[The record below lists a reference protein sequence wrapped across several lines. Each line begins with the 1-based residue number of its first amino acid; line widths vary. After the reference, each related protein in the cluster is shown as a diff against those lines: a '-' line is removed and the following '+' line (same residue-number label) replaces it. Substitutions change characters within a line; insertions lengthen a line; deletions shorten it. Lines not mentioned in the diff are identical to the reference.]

1 MIFTQRNFTRL
12 MFMMMAKVWGVNGGG
27 GATAPI
33 SAFTSAFVPPMH
45 NNMPLKKSP
54 TNLHVQALNSG
65 KKSFPAV
72 QSKHS
77 FDNPKFAMK
86 HKNAQMLDLGETIG
100 EEKNKEVVAN
110 QEKDIRLLNGAETLP
125 IASRR
130 LLLEPNRL
138 KAFELSKEPLKVF
151 HQANEEMIIRH
162 AVPEDATQMRQLA
175 ISLINSENVK
185 PEIEVDQIE
194 KDLQE
199 GFVHALVIEI
209 KEEKKIIGYLSY
221 TISSSLNGGK
231 LSAKSEEIKEIQA
244 IANSKS
250 VGYFLFP
257 GMDIVPKETF
267 WQLHLNDNEVEKILK
282 NGMNVLCGTLK
293 STIYLP
299 GKLSGDE
306 AIYLLKQW
314 KEMNGEGNLS

>member
-33 SAFTSAFVPPMH
+33 SAFSSAFVPPMH

-65 KKSFPAV
+65 KSFPAA

-110 QEKDIRLLNGAETLP
+110 HEKDIRLLNGAETLP

-130 LLLEPNRL
+130 LLLEPNRI
-138 KAFELSKEPLKVF
+138 KAFDLSKEPLKAF

-162 AVPEDATQMRQLA
+162 AVPE
-175 ISLINSENVK
+175 
-185 PEIEVDQIE
+185 
-194 KDLQE
+194 
-199 GFVHALVIEI
+199 G
-209 KEEKKIIGYLSY
+209 
-221 TISSSLNGGK
+221 
-231 LSAKSEEIKEIQA
+231 
-244 IANSKS
+244 
-250 VGYFLFP
+250 
-257 GMDIVPKETF
+257 TF
-267 WQLHLNDNEVEKILK
+267 IH
-282 NGMNVLCGTLK
+282 
-293 STIYLP
+293 
-299 GKLSGDE
+299 
-306 AIYLLKQW
+306 
-314 KEMNGEGNLS
+314 

>member
-33 SAFTSAFVPPMH
+33 SAFSSAFVPPMH
-45 NNMPLKKSP
+45 NNMPLKKPP

-65 KKSFPAV
+65 KSFPAA

-86 HKNAQMLDLGETIG
+86 HKNALVSNLGETIG

-138 KAFELSKEPLKVF
+138 KAFELSKEPLKTF
-151 HQANEEMIIRH
+151 DHANAEMIIRH
-162 AVPEDATQMRQLA
+162 AVPEGIFT
-175 ISLINSENVK
+175 
-185 PEIEVDQIE
+185 
-194 KDLQE
+194 
-199 GFVHALVIEI
+199 H
-209 KEEKKIIGYLSY
+209 
-221 TISSSLNGGK
+221 
-231 LSAKSEEIKEIQA
+231 
-244 IANSKS
+244 
-250 VGYFLFP
+250 
-257 GMDIVPKETF
+257 
-267 WQLHLNDNEVEKILK
+267 
-282 NGMNVLCGTLK
+282 
-293 STIYLP
+293 
-299 GKLSGDE
+299 
-306 AIYLLKQW
+306 
-314 KEMNGEGNLS
+314 

>member
-33 SAFTSAFVPPMH
+33 SAFSSAFVPPMH
-45 NNMPLKKSP
+45 NNMPLKKPP

-65 KKSFPAV
+65 KKSFPSA

-86 HKNAQMLDLGETIG
+86 HKNALMLDLGETIG
-100 EEKNKEVVAN
+100 EEGNKVVAN

-138 KAFELSKEPLKVF
+138 KAFELSKEPLKTF
-151 HQANEEMIIRH
+151 DHANAEMIIRH

-185 PEIEVDQIE
+185 PEIEVGQIE

-231 LSAKSEEIKEIQA
+231 VVYLGDLICEIK
-244 IANSKS
+244 
-250 VGYFLFP
+250 Y
-257 GMDIVPKETF
+257 KE
-267 WQLHLNDNEVEKILK
+267 
-282 NGMNVLCGTLK
+282 
-293 STIYLP
+293 LP
-299 GKLSGDE
+299 VRLYAELAKVYNNRVVVDRV
-306 AIYLLKQW
+306 
-314 KEMNGEGNLS
+314 